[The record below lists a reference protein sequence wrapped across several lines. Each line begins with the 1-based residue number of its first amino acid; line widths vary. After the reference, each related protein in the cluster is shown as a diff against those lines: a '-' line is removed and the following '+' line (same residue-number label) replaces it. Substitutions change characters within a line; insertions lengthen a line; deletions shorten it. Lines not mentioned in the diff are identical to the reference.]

1 MQLKRFKAI
10 YWIGGIAFVFLFG
23 CSSTPKPPDKV
34 LYTCDFYVSDYY
46 PDAPSRVLDDR
57 ISSLMVWFHNRM
69 KGGFSLEP
77 GTRAFQRI
85 EQNLTNRNTAYDN
98 KVLRSIWLIP
108 ANLTKNNNPMNVML
122 ERRGEELI
130 LTRIPEKEL
139 DRLGFSSRLRLAFE
153 KYCPQV

>member
-1 MQLKRFKAI
+1 MQAKWIKAI
-10 YWIGGIAFVFLFG
+10 YWFGIAALVFLLG

-34 LYTCDFYVSDYY
+34 LYTCDFVASDYY

-57 ISSLMVWFHNRM
+57 VSSLMVWFHNRM
-69 KGGFSLEP
+69 KGGFNLDPGWQVFRRLE
-77 GTRAFQRI
+77 R
-85 EQNLTNRNTAYDN
+85 NLINRNQAYDD
-98 KVLRSIWLIP
+98 KILHTIWLIP

-139 DRLGFSSRLRLAFE
+139 DRLGFANRLRLVFE
-153 KYCPQV
+153 KYCPRG